1 MIDTACIVLT
11 IISGFLFFYRRTLIY
26 LRYFQQEEYEN
37 GRFITWFFKN
47 RAFDKKGTLTALIIA
62 VSCLIFSSWIQTAL
76 CAAGIIAL
84 LVLLA
89 KEENP
94 LKTGKIK
101 LNRTQRLNRI
111 LYTALAVYFIV
122 LAAAA
127 VLIFYSGDNY
137 RIGIAWAVQI
147 FFFQTCTLYII
158 TANTLL
164 SPHEKKVQLGFLNEA
179 KDKIGRL
186 NPFVIG
192 ITGSYGKTSTKMLL
206 GEVLN
211 RSLAPTFFPPKSINT
226 LMGITRW
233 IRENLKPEHKYAV
246 IEMGAYRRGSIA
258 RVCDLVKPDAAII
271 TNIGL
276 MHLERFGSEENI
288 YLAKSELAQA
298 VPDDGMLVL
307 NGDNKGTKK
316 IPQDFP
322 KNRMYLFG
330 LKDGKENFDCWMS
343 DVSVSVKGTAFTI
356 HWKGETYKGS
366 TPSLGTPALY
376 NILAAFTMACALGA
390 DPVYVLGIIRT
401 VEPYDNRL
409 EITQHGSITVLKD
422 AYNSNPE
429 GFAAALDVLSIL
441 QGEKR
446 TLITPGMVELGE
458 RQYEE
463 NKRLAEMSAKIC
475 DEILFIGETNKKAW
489 LDGLEEGG
497 FNKDRLTL
505 YGHRDDAMDKIFN
518 TEGEVSSEAHL
529 VLIENDLPDLYE
541 NKLKL

>member
-1 MIDTACIVLT
+1 MIDTVCIALT
-11 IISGFLFFYRRTLIY
+11 IITGFLFFYRRSLIY

-37 GRFITWFFKN
+37 GRFVAWFFKN
-47 RAFDKKGTLTALIIA
+47 RAFDKKGTATAAIA
-62 VSCLIFSSWIQTAL
+62 AVAGLLFSSYIQTAF
-76 CAAGIIAL
+76 CVAGIIVL
-84 LVLLA
+84 LVLLL

-94 LKTGKIK
+94 LKSGKIK

-111 LYTALAVYFIV
+111 LYTSLIIYFAVLV
-122 LAAAA
+122 LSI
-127 VLIFYSGDNY
+127 VLIFYSNENF
-137 RIGIAWAVQI
+137 RICLAWIIQI
-147 FFFQTCTLYII
+147 FFFQTCIIYII
-158 TANTLL
+158 SANSLL
-164 SPHEKKVQLGFLNEA
+164 SPHEKKIQLGFLNEA
-179 KDKIGRL
+179 KERIAQLD
-186 NPFVIG
+186 PYVIG

-211 RSLAPTFFPPKSINT
+211 QSLAPTFFPPKSINT
-226 LMGITRW
+226 LMGITRR

-258 RVCDLVKPDAAII
+258 KVCDLVKPKAAII

-298 VPDDGMLVL
+298 VPDNGILVL
-307 NGDNKGTKK
+307 NGDNEGTRK
-316 IPQDFP
+316 IPGDFP
-322 KNRMYLFG
+322 KNNMYLFG
-330 LKDGKENFDCWMS
+330 LKEGKENFDCWMS

-356 HWKGETYKGS
+356 HWKGETYRGS
-366 TPSLGTPALY
+366 TPSLGTPSLY

-401 VEPYDNRL
+401 IEPYDNRL
-409 EITQHGSITVLKD
+409 EITQHQNITVLKD

-458 RQYEE
+458 RQYGE
-463 NKRLAEMSAKIC
+463 NKRLAKISAGIC
-475 DEILFIGETNKKAW
+475 DEICFIGETNKKAW
-489 LDGLEEGG
+489 TDGLEEAG
-497 FNKDRLTL
+497 FDRNRLAL
-505 YGHRDDAMDKIFN
+505 YSHRDEAMDKIFN
-518 TEGEVSSEAHL
+518 TEAAVSPDAHL

-541 NKLKL
+541 NKLQL